1 MRDPTVTNTESIEAP
16 FPDDFDSDTVVVDL
30 SGGPLARGATDEGD
44 GSSEIEFEITGGD
57 GSFDKLRIVGSS
69 GPNALRASSFL
80 GVNLNAGEDVADAD
94 VAVDETITLELN
106 GGDGDDA
113 LSADQFNSFALAN

>member
-1 MRDPTVTNTESIEAP
+1 M
-16 FPDDFDSDTVVVDL
+16 
-30 SGGPLARGATDEGD
+30 
-44 GSSEIEFEITGGD
+44 
-57 GSFDKLRIVGSS
+57 
-69 GPNALRASSFL
+69 RASSFL

>member
-1 MRDPTVTNTESIEAP
+1 M
-16 FPDDFDSDTVVVDL
+16 
-30 SGGPLARGATDEGD
+30 
-44 GSSEIEFEITGGD
+44 
-57 GSFDKLRIVGSS
+57 
-69 GPNALRASSFL
+69 RASSFL

-113 LSADQFNSFALAN
+113 LSVSVQQLRARELIGAGGEYFDLRTLQPSRRLRCRSRPRHRRLLVDLRVAAPLG